1 MSSVGMKKLCLG
13 KFWSLRTMDF
23 LSIRPYSFEPMYEEG
38 EEPSDSDSS
47 DEEFEGNE
55 DNSRLGR
62 HDWCKCGTKQP

>member
-55 DNSRLGR
+55 DN
-62 HDWCKCGTKQP
+62 W